1 MRGGLLCTA
10 SNAAAIYALGTR
22 TNGYY
27 WIKGDGTRAAR
38 LMYCFMDAQW
48 GGGGGWMVVANHD
61 GAKEQHQGHQPRV
74 TARTDQIGSDDGSGN
89 PGQSSMVPEKSFSV
103 DMVGVP
109 YTKFIHMAYPNSNMS
124 SVSTS
129 NWLRTSGPEAYY
141 AGSFN
146 SSQTIPTT
154 TSYTT
159 ANFNSVGF
167 LLAWNGSIV
176 ARRLAYPQNDYTWLQ
191 AFGNASNNAGSPD
204 STFRL
209 NGSNASTADY
219 PVWVSYTTISSS
231 LASGTFSFSDSTSS
245 STQSPSGWDDFQD
258 GSGMGDQWRIEG
270 SGATAG
276 VYRGNPSLVALQ

>member
-1 MRGGLLCTA
+1 
-10 SNAAAIYALGTR
+10 
-22 TNGYY
+22 
-27 WIKGDGTRAAR
+27 
-38 LMYCFMDAQW
+38 
-48 GGGGGWMVVANHD
+48 
-61 GAKEQHQGHQPRV
+61 
-74 TARTDQIGSDDGSGN
+74 
-89 PGQSSMVPEKSFSV
+89 MVPEKSFSV

-109 YTKFIHMAYPNSNMS
+109 YTKFLHMAYPNSNMS
-124 SVSTS
+124 SVNTS

-154 TSYTT
+154 TAYTT
-159 ANFNSVGF
+159 ANFNSKGF
-167 LLAWNGSIV
+167 LLAWNGSNV
-176 ARRLAYPQNDYTWLQ
+176 ARRLAYPQNDYAWLQ

-219 PVWVSYTTISSS
+219 PVWVSYATISSGM
-231 LASGTFSFSDSTSS
+231 ASGTFSFSDSTSS
-245 STQSPSGWDDFQD
+245 STQSPTGWDDFQD